1 MGTVEQV
8 REPLGKR
15 LIPVFGAA
23 VVNGNGVDT
32 DLLDILNAVSEPRI
46 VALERHSD
54 PIRTLH
60 AGSFKGLIQPQHLL
74 RSTELFR
81 APCSLSTC
89 HFDGWLHL
97 CWNRPLY
104 SCILAMSITTL
115 LGARRQRLRMLL
127 RLSSKTIL
135 HSLHRAM
142 DGSYASLYS
151 SGNSPSIWSTLH

>member
-32 DLLDILNAVSEPRI
+32 DLLDILNAVSEPI
-46 VALERHSD
+46 VALERHGD

-81 APCSLSTC
+81 HLAHSPPAIPMDGYTC
-89 HFDGWLHL
+89 AGTD
-97 CWNRPLY
+97 P
-104 SCILAMSITTL
+104 SILAYW
-115 LGARRQRLRMLL
+115 R
-127 RLSSKTIL
+127 
-135 HSLHRAM
+135 
-142 DGSYASLYS
+142 
-151 SGNSPSIWSTLH
+151 